1 MKNNWLPIGEKTVID
16 EKPKNNF
23 IIKNINEV
31 ELDNFERSPFYASRG
46 ASLTDST
53 PACKLGASVDCVP
66 PGKRAV
72 PYHFHHSQ
80 EEMFIIMNGS
90 GTLRIA
96 DNMIP
101 IKEGDVICIPPGD
114 KYPHQIINTSD
125 EMLRYISIST
135 MESPEICEY
144 PDSNK
149 YLAKSTINE
158 VKKFSAINFLNED
171 VDYWENEP

>member
-1 MKNNWLPIGEKTVID
+1 MID
-16 EKPKNNF
+16 EKPTNDF
-23 IIKNINEV
+23 IIKNINEI
-31 ELDNFERSPFYASRG
+31 ELDNVERSPLYASSG
-46 ASLTDST
+46 GSLTDGT
-53 PACKLGASVDCVP
+53 LACKLGASVDCLP
-66 PGKRAV
+66 AGKRGV

-80 EEMFIIMNGS
+80 EEMFIIINGF

-125 EMLRYISIST
+125 GLLRYISIST

-149 YLAKSTINE
+149 YLAKSTISGVN
-158 VKKFSAINFLNED
+158 KFSAINFLSEN

>member
-1 MKNNWLPIGEKTVID
+1 MID
-16 EKPKNNF
+16 EKPKYDF
-23 IIKNINEV
+23 TIKNINEI
-31 ELDNFERSPFYASRG
+31 ELDNFERSPLYASRG
-46 ASLTDST
+46 GSLTEGT
-53 PACKLGASVDCVP
+53 LACKLGASVDCVP
-66 PGKRAV
+66 AGKRAV

-80 EEMFIIMNGS
+80 EEMFIIISGS

-101 IKEGDVICIPPGD
+101 IKEGDVICIPAGEQ
-114 KYPHQIINTSD
+114 YPHQIINTSD
-125 EMLRYISIST
+125 GLLRYLSIST

-149 YLAKSTINE
+149 YLAKSNING
-158 VKKFSAINFLNED
+158 VDKFSVINFLSKD

>member
-1 MKNNWLPIGEKTVID
+1 MD
-16 EKPKNNF
+16 EKAKNDF
-23 IIKNINEV
+23 IIKNINEI
-31 ELDNFERSPFYASRG
+31 ELDNVERHPLYASRG
-46 ASLTDST
+46 ASLTDGT
-53 PACKLGASVDCVP
+53 QACKLGASIDCIP
-66 PGKRAV
+66 AGKRAV

-80 EEMFIIMNGS
+80 EEMFIVINGS

-96 DNMIP
+96 DDMIP

-149 YLAKSTINE
+149 YLTKSTINGIN
-158 VKKFSAINFLNED
+158 KFSAINFRGQD
-171 VDYWENEP
+171 IDYWENEP

>member
-1 MKNNWLPIGEKTVID
+1 MD
-16 EKPKNNF
+16 EKREHDF

-31 ELDNFERSPFYASRG
+31 ELDNVERLPLYASHG
-46 ASLTDST
+46 ASLTEGTLAS
-53 PACKLGASVDCVP
+53 KLGASIDCIP
-66 PGKRAV
+66 AGKRAV

-80 EEMFIIMNGS
+80 EEMFIIISGF

-96 DNMIP
+96 DKMIS

-125 EMLRYISIST
+125 DTLRYISIST

-149 YLAKSTINE
+149 YLVKSTING
-158 VKKFSAINFLNED
+158 VNKFRAINFRGENI
-171 VDYWENEP
+171 DYWENEP